1 MPVLF
6 YVSLITIACV
16 IIGLSA
22 YLQRRFYVRLL
33 SHATSLHHTNQT
45 ETDHAT
51 QAMVDQQ
58 QRLIDA
64 FTKQLA
70 NSRDAIQKTYHDL
83 SQTLSQQLADMRL
96 QLQTG
101 ANENHVS
108 HLKTLQ
114 SSIGQGMKDTREHIH
129 LTLHQHS
136 TQMNHQVDKLTQ
148 ETKERLNN
156 ISQQV
161 ERRLTDGFEK
171 TTATFTDI
179 VKRLA
184 LIDQAQKQI
193 TELSANVVNL
203 QQVLSN
209 KSTRGLFGE
218 IQLAALIRN
227 VLPESHFALQHTL
240 SNGTRVDCLLL
251 LPEPTGRVA
260 IDAKFP
266 LEDYRQMTNLDLTTT
281 VREQASRQFKQAIK
295 RHIHDIA
302 NKYIIANETADGAMM
317 FIPAEAVFAEIHAH
331 HPDLVEFAQQSRV
344 WLVSPTTMMAILT
357 TARAVLKDADT
368 RKQVHIIQKHLVAL
382 SKDFD
387 RFQRRMQNLSRH
399 IGQAHADVEEVNTSA
414 GKITKQF
421 HKIEQVELGHDANE
435 TLTE

>member
-1 MPVLF
+1 MSLF
-6 YVSLITIACV
+6 FYISLTVITCL
-16 IIGLSA
+16 IIGVGS
-22 YLQRRFYVRLL
+22 YLQRRFYLRLL
-33 SHATSLHHTNQT
+33 SHVTSLHDTST
-45 ETDHAT
+45 TDAT
-51 QAMVDQQ
+51 QAAVNQYQHLTDT
-58 QRLIDA
+58 

-83 SQTLSQQLADMRL
+83 NQTVSQQLSDMRL

-101 ANENHVS
+101 ANKHHVS

-114 SSIGQGMKDTREHIH
+114 SSIGQGMKDTREQIH
-129 LTLHQHS
+129 LTLNQHS
-136 TQMNHQVDKLTQ
+136 TQINNQVDKLTQ
-148 ETKERLNN
+148 ETKERLHS
-156 ISQQV
+156 ISEQV
-161 ERRLTDGFEK
+161 EKRLNDGFEK
-171 TTATFTDI
+171 TTATFTDV

-184 LIDQAQKQI
+184 LIDQAQKKI

-218 IQLAALIRN
+218 IQLTALIRN
-227 VLPESHFALQHTL
+227 VLPESHFTLQHTL
-240 SNGTRVDCLLL
+240 SNGTRVDCLLR
-251 LPEPTGRVA
+251 LPEPTGQVA

-266 LEDYRQMTNLDLTTT
+266 LEDYRQMTNLDLETT
-281 VREQASRQFKQAIK
+281 VREQANRQFKQAIK

-302 NKYIIANETADGAMM
+302 SKYIIANETADGAMM

-331 HPDLVEFAQQSRV
+331 HPDLVELAQQSRV

-368 RKQVHIIQKHLVAL
+368 RKQVHVIQKHLVAL

-387 RFQRRMQNLSRH
+387 RFQKRMQNLSRH

-421 HKIEQVELGHDANE
+421 HKIEQVELGHEVNE
-435 TLTE
+435 ALT